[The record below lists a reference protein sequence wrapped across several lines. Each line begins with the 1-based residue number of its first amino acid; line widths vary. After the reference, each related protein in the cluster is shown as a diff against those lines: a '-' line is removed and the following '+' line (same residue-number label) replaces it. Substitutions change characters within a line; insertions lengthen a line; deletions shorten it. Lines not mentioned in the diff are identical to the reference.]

1 MSARSSCGNVKTPRA
16 AGGLRFGILALLV
29 LSGGVLSGCAPE
41 GTAAAEAAEAFH
53 RDVARSD
60 LTAACSLLQSK
71 TREETARSSDAGTCE
86 SQLEKAK
93 FADPGKL
100 LGTEQFG
107 RDAFV
112 EFEKDTVFL
121 AASDSGWKITG
132 AGCTPNGEEA
142 PYTCEVGGK

>member
-1 MSARSSCGNVKTPRA
+1 VKTPR
-16 AGGLRFGILALLV
+16 GGRGLPFGLLALLA
-29 LSGGVLSGCAPE
+29 LSGFGLSGCTPE
-41 GTAAAEAAEAFH
+41 GTGAAEAAEAFH
-53 RDVARSD
+53 RDVASSD
-60 LTAACSLLQSK
+60 MTAACSLLQSK

-93 FADPGKL
+93 IPDPGKL
-100 LGTEQFG
+100 LSTEQFG

-112 EFEKDTVFL
+112 EFENDAVFL
-121 AASDSGWKITG
+121 AASDAGWRITG